1 MSNKKVLIFEK
12 MNQVS
17 TMDKLRGEDGF
28 IRLKGTFGVCGV
40 KNNNNRI
47 YETANYKKMV
57 DMLKQRIAENGCP
70 GELEHPTSMNINMKN
85 ISHLIEDIDIDENG
99 LVTGTIKLLDTPNG
113 KLAQSLVEGGVQMF
127 VSSRAQGV
135 VGKDG
140 VVTLE
145 DLRTYDLVGTP
156 GFSQAKVSAIKE
168 GYLVE
173 SLSDNIF
180 IATQENKEEKIMEEQ
195 KVETFNAED
204 VKRLLERIESL
215 ETRLNEQEAASEKMI
230 KESNLRI
237 VESIE
242 EWITKEYTPHLGDEI
257 QKWITEEYT
266 QKLGSKIESWLNEE
280 FKPNLA
286 EGIQKWITEEY
297 TGELADNI
305 QKWITEEYS
314 EKMAEGIQKWIT
326 EEYTGELSDHIQ
338 GWLTEEYSAEVQNW
352 CENHLMKERVEES
365 KEQKL
370 SNVDKLLEMLD
381 KTPAKP
387 VVGRTQMIKEDSNE
401 PYYIQMM
408 PEAMRPKYN
417 MLTEAQKDYI
427 TRKASIYDLSSEAKI
442 LNFWESINFENVKPS
457 QTIYEGLD
465 AIKDPMEQAL
475 RAAIRRNRQ

>member
-70 GELEHPTSMNINMKN
+70 GELEHPTTMNINMEN
-85 ISHLIEDIDIDENG
+85 ISHLVEDINIDENG
-99 LVTGTIKLLDTPNG
+99 LVTGTIKLLDTPKG
-113 KLAQSLVEGGVQMF
+113 KIAQSLVEGGVQMF

-156 GFSQAKVSAIKE
+156 GFSQAKVSAIRE
-168 GYLVE
+168 GYVVE

-195 KVETFNAED
+195 KVETFNADD
-204 VKRLLERIESL
+204 VKRLLERVESL
-215 ETRLNEQEAASEKMI
+215 EKRLNEQEAASEKMI
-230 KESNLRI
+230 EESNLRL
-237 VESIE
+237 IE
-242 EWITKEYTPHLGDEI
+242 GINEWVMTEYTPHLGDEI

-266 QKLGSKIESWLNEE
+266 QNLGSKIESWLNEE
-280 FKPNLA
+280 FKANLA
-286 EGIQKWITEEY
+286 EGIQAWITEEY

-305 QKWITEEYS
+305 QTWITEEYS
-314 EKMAEGIQKWIT
+314 TKMAEGIQKWIT

-338 GWLTEEYSAEVQNW
+338 GWITEEYSTEIQNW
-352 CENHLMKERVEES
+352 CENHLMKERIEES

-370 SNVDKLLEMLD
+370 SNVDRILEMLD
-381 KTPAKP
+381 KEPTKK
-387 VVGRTQMIKEDSNE
+387 VVGRVSTNEDLNS
-401 PYYIQMM
+401 PRYIQMM
-408 PEAMRPKYN
+408 PESVRPKYN

-442 LNFWESINFENVKPS
+442 LNFWEGIDFENVKPS

>member
-17 TMDKLRGEDGF
+17 TMDKLRSEDGF

-70 GELEHPTSMNINMKN
+70 GELEHPTTMNINMEN
-85 ISHLIEDIDIDENG
+85 ISHLVEDINIDENG
-99 LVTGTIKLLDTPNG
+99 LVTGTIKLLDTPKG
-113 KLAQSLVEGGVQMF
+113 KIAQSLVEGGVQMF

-180 IATQENKEEKIMEEQ
+180 IVTQENKGEKIMEEQ
-195 KVETFNAED
+195 NVETLNAED

-215 ETRLNEQEAASEKMI
+215 ETRLNEQESTSEKMI
-230 KESNLRI
+230 KESNLRL
-237 VESIE
+237 VEGIE

-266 QKLGSKIESWLNEE
+266 QKLGSKIEAWLNEE
-280 FKPNLA
+280 FKVNLA
-286 EGIQKWITEEY
+286 EGIQAWITEEY

-305 QKWITEEYS
+305 QKWIIEEYS

-326 EEYTGELSDHIQ
+326 EEYTGELSDRIQ
-338 GWLTEEYSAEVQNW
+338 GWITEEYSVELQNW
-352 CENHLMKERVEES
+352 CENHLMKEQIEES

-370 SNVDKLLEMLD
+370 SNVDRILEMLD

-475 RAAIRRNRQ
+475 RMAIRRNRQ

>member
-70 GELEHPTSMNINMKN
+70 GELEHPTTMNINMEN
-85 ISHLIEDIDIDENG
+85 ISHLVEDINIDENG
-99 LVTGTIKLLDTPNG
+99 LVTGTIKLLDTPKG
-113 KLAQSLVEGGVQMF
+113 KIAQSLVEGGVQMF

-156 GFSQAKVSAIKE
+156 GFSQAKVSAIRE
-168 GYLVE
+168 GYVVE

-195 KVETFNAED
+195 KVETFNADD
-204 VKRLLERIESL
+204 VKRLLERVESL
-215 ETRLNEQEAASEKMI
+215 EKRLNEQEAASEKMI
-230 KESNLRI
+230 EESNLRL
-237 VESIE
+237 IE
-242 EWITKEYTPHLGDEI
+242 GINEWVMTEYTPHLGDEI

-266 QKLGSKIESWLNEE
+266 QNLGSKIESWLNEE
-280 FKPNLA
+280 FKANLA
-286 EGIQKWITEEY
+286 EGIQAWITEEY

-305 QKWITEEYS
+305 QTWITEEYS
-314 EKMAEGIQKWIT
+314 TKMAEGIQKWIT

-338 GWLTEEYSAEVQNW
+338 GWITEEYSTEIQNW
-352 CENHLMKERVEES
+352 CENHLMKERIEES

-370 SNVDKLLEMLD
+370 SNVDRILEMLD
-381 KTPAKP
+381 KEPAKK
-387 VVGRTQMIKEDSNE
+387 VVGRVSTNEDLNS
-401 PYYIQMM
+401 PRYIQMM
-408 PEAMRPKYN
+408 PESVRPKYN

-442 LNFWESINFENVKPS
+442 LNFWEGIDFENVKPS

>member
-57 DMLKQRIAENGCP
+57 EMLKQRIAEDGCP

-99 LVTGTIKLLDTPNG
+99 LVTGTIKLIDTPNG

-215 ETRLNEQEAASEKMI
+215 ETRLNEQESAAEKMI
-230 KESNLRI
+230 KESNLRL

-266 QKLGSKIESWLNEE
+266 QKLGSKIEAWLNEE
-280 FKPNLA
+280 FKANLA

-297 TGELADNI
+297 
-305 QKWITEEYS
+305 S
-314 EKMAEGIQKWIT
+314 EKIAEGIQKWIT

-338 GWLTEEYSAEVQNW
+338 GWITEEYSTELQNW
-352 CENHLMKERVEES
+352 FENHLMKERIEES

-370 SNVDKLLEMLD
+370 SNVDRILEMLD